1 MEVKL
6 LISRA
11 GKDFSQSA
19 GDIVEIEET
28 EALRMIEAG
37 QCVKIGEVETATTK
51 KKTEKAQKKKA
62 KK

>member
-1 MEVKL
+1 
-6 LISRA
+6 
-11 GKDFSQSA
+11 
-19 GDIVEIEET
+19 T